1 MENTVRVGIKKKSNT
16 TKEDGG
22 NQKAFLKCY
31 YVLMFH
37 SQSAYT
43 VEVSSIIIPLKG

>member
-1 MENTVRVGIKKKSNT
+1 MENTVRVGIKKRNA

-37 SQSAYT
+37 SQSVYT
-43 VEVSSIIIPLKG
+43 VEVSSIIIIPLKG